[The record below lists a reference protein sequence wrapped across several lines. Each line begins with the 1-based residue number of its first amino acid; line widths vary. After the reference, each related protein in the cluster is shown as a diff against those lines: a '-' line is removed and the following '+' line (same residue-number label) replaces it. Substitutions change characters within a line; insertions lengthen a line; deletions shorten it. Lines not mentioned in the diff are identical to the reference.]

1 MMNLTPGQTA
11 SITLAPRTAFGSAGH
26 PPFVP
31 PSVFIVFTVSSFTV
45 TKGVAESEAVGPMA
59 FLPPSGV
66 SAARQGGGSNTG
78 NRRDSRIILDSP
90 VAAAGSSSTSSAAAA
105 EGTEGDGK

>member
-1 MMNLTPGQTA
+1 M
-11 SITLAPRTAFGSAGH
+11 AFGSAGH

-31 PSVFIVFTVSSFTV
+31 PSVFIVFIVSSFTV
-45 TKGVAESEAVGPMA
+45 AKGVAESEAIGPMA

-66 SAARQGGGSNTG
+66 TAARQGAAGGSNG
-78 NRRDSRIILDSP
+78 NRRDSRIVLD
-90 VAAAGSSSTSSAAAA
+90 TSHATTTAA